1 MKTPTPFIQSL
12 VLGLLCCGPLPLFA
26 QALTLQQIEQ
36 GLLARNRD
44 ILAARRAVQ
53 GSAASTVVAGAR
65 PNPTLSFGVS
75 SINPSTGI
83 GNGSLRDKTVDSSV
97 RMDQVLERGDRRNM
111 RIALAQSLEGASA
124 EDLAEVTRQQLLAA
138 RFAFY
143 DLLWLQEKLEITRY
157 SAALFQIGR
166 AHV

>member
-1 MKTPTPFIQSL
+1 M
-12 VLGLLCCGPLPLFA
+12 LFRS
-26 QALTLQQIEQ
+26 TLQQIEQ